1 MRRERR
7 RYERIPIERM
17 VAFSCYHDGEK
28 IPFDH
33 SMGKALN
40 VGKGG
45 LMLKIFKPMEKG
57 TVLDLEI
64 GINGEIVDA
73 KVEIVNVQ
81 KIPSQEDAYTAST
94 RFVYNDYRTYL
105 KMMRLEKL
113 PPFVKKAGNLN

>member
-7 RYERIPIERM
+7 RFERIPIDRL

-40 VGKGG
+40 VGEGG
-45 LMLKIFKPMEKG
+45 LMLQIFKPVKEG
-57 TVLDLEI
+57 TVLDVEI
-64 GINGEIVDA
+64 GIGDEIVDA
-73 KVEIVNVQ
+73 KVEVLATRKVSPQ
-81 KIPSQEDAYTAST
+81 GDVYTAST
-94 RFVYNDYRTYL
+94 RFVYIDHRTYL

-113 PPFVKKAGNLN
+113 PVTIKKVENF